1 MDKKL
6 IYILCLLLGI
16 LFLMLFY
23 FEYKKNLNDKEY
35 FDNQEKEQPVY
46 KVELTKSVDSVI
58 NEEEKQ
64 PIHIEKGLIENNAK
78 GSVLF
83 EKPFDDVPNV
93 LTQVIAEP
101 GEKPYVPSV
110 IIYNVS
116 KTGFDFA
123 EQTIGVKE
131 VLEEEDDEILVGEE
145 AENTGPNPPMR
156 LLEFIDQTFSFEWIA
171 LEK

>member
-1 MDKKL
+1 MTVLSPIL
-6 IYILCLLLGI
+6 INSLLSASTN
-16 LFLMLFY
+16 F
-23 FEYKKNLNDKEY
+23 
-35 FDNQEKEQPVY
+35 
-46 KVELTKSVDSVI
+46 
-58 NEEEKQ
+58 
-64 PIHIEKGLIENNAK
+64 
-78 GSVLF
+78 
-83 EKPFDDVPNV
+83 
-93 LTQVIAEP
+93 
-101 GEKPYVPSV
+101 